1 MNALDN
7 IIQDYDNKL
16 RPKLEETNKKI
27 IESIKKHLE
36 NCCKN
41 SGQIQKNSV
50 YPNLFPFMIESRVKS
65 SVSLKEK
72 IVRKGLFKMLSES
85 EKISDEI
92 QNIFDDLIG
101 VTILVDT
108 SFKIDSF
115 ANFIFKLKEFSNDFT
130 ITTKDINNTKKKLGS
145 LKYYNIKVEY
155 KDDTGSYK
163 IEIQIK
169 SNIVFSFANLQHK
182 LIYKNNSILM
192 SKKAIDLMI
201 KSVTPAI
208 LAIEGVINDAEELL
222 KNSEIDKN
230 EYKNKEIIQNWLGK
244 ISGAEKEILYSY
256 IDDIY
261 VVFNFVAKGNKK
273 NIWEVIDSSE
283 VNLDLLALLNSHDYL
298 WYLLTQLDKELLK
311 DYLIGIF
318 VEKNGKNSSLD
329 TTPQYY
335 IDAFDEIVN
344 QISSGDIN
352 FSESKIKLYSG
363 NAGEKSLNNFVKV
376 SVNLDDTIGKLK
388 DDLDNMEFE
397 EESFA
402 TFLQRLWLIGFRRYF
417 EIESFQNEDEYLI
430 NNEDPLI
437 ECQDLIMS
445 LLDQFK
451 GE

>member
-1 MNALDN
+1 MNDLEN
-7 IIQDYDNKL
+7 IIQDYDNNL
-16 RPKLEETNKKI
+16 RPKLEKINEKI

-36 NCCKN
+36 NRCED

-72 IVRKGLFKMLSES
+72 IVRKGLFKRLSES

-101 VTILVDT
+101 LTILVDT

-115 ANFIFKLKEFSNDFT
+115 ANFIFDLKKFSDDFT
-130 ITTKDINNTKKKLGS
+130 ITTKDIKNAEKKLGS
-145 LKYYNIKVEY
+145 LNYYNIKAEY

-163 IEIQIK
+163 VEIQIK

-222 KNSEIDKN
+222 KNSEIEKN

-244 ISGAEKEILYSY
+244 ISSTEKEILYSY
-256 IDDIY
+256 IDDIH
-261 VVFNFVAKGNKK
+261 VVFNYVAVSKNK
-273 NIWEVIDSSE
+273 IWEVIESSKD
-283 VNLDLLALLNSHDYL
+283 NLDLLALLNSHDYL
-298 WYLLTQLDKELLK
+298 WYLFTQLDKELLK

-318 VEKNGKNSSLD
+318 VEENGKNSSLD

-335 IDAFDEIVN
+335 IGAFDEIVYR
-344 QISSGDIN
+344 IFSEDIN
-352 FSESKIKLYSG
+352 ISETKIKLYSSKED
-363 NAGEKSLNNFVKV
+363 EKSLNNFVKISV
-376 SVNLDDTIGKLK
+376 SLDEEIQELK
-388 DDLDNMEFE
+388 DNLDNMEFE
-397 EESFA
+397 EKSFA
-402 TFLQRLWLIGFRRYF
+402 TFLQRLWHMGFRRYF
-417 EIESFQNEDEYLI
+417 EIGYSQNENEYLT
-430 NNEDPLI
+430 NDEDPLI
-437 ECQDLIMS
+437 ESQSKIMS
-445 LLDQFK
+445 LLNKFK